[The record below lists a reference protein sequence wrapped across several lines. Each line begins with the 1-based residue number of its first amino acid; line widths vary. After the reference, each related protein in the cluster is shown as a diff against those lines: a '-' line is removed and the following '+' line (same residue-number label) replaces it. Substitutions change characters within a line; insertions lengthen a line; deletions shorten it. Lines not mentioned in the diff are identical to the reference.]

1 MKTFVTQHCYKGYH
15 ILSLPKKSYN
25 STGFSQITPFGTS
38 IEKVFNFVIEILY
51 KTCQEITFPM
61 GLPFHKSLTWK
72 KGFLKLLKG
81 LQIFRKEHL
90 LEIILGDL
98 QVTAVTCYDDGIDD
112 SAIFQNIQRS
122 LSKLSLQIISS
133 VSVRTALQYKK

>member
-98 QVTAVTCYDDGIDD
+98 QVNNSNVLWRWYRWLCHFSKYSKVT
-112 SAIFQNIQRS
+112 
-122 LSKLSLQIISS
+122 LQIISS
-133 VSVRTALQYKK
+133 NNF